1 MVNFS
6 SLTAEVGWSSLGHPS
21 KFQRVSCL
29 GFVTA
34 PTSLR
39 RSLEANQTLHD
50 VWPSPR
56 PIHCTSSGALAADGI
71 LPGAVCQVQNSL
83 CVQVLHSPIFAALL
97 HGTPAAGS
105 AGICGMLQG
114 MELPKGITE
123 GATYIRLSGDNVGH
137 RPLVAHCVSL
147 SDLCPKPNQ

>member
-1 MVNFS
+1 MSTIGKMLNSNISSSTCLHNMVNFS

-56 PIHCTSSGALAADGI
+56 PIHCTSSGALDADGI

-83 CVQVLHSPIFAALL
+83 RVQVLHSPIFAALL

-114 MELPKGITE
+114 MELQRVPPIF
-123 GATYIRLSGDNVGH
+123 S
-137 RPLVAHCVSL
+137 
-147 SDLCPKPNQ
+147 